1 MLFDKLKGD
10 NFQLNISAALLEMN
24 GVDEADKEMLR
35 KEAPFTYTYLIF
47 DFDPQHS
54 NKPIEYNLEIVSDM
68 VARFDNETDDTVGKL
83 YINYPMVESLWDYDK
98 NNPDEYAAR
107 IVPLQSIKDYKE
119 IVGRRGSP
127 RNPSKYDLKYY
138 MFLALLNIKKANS
151 IINGNWRKPSYSI
164 YTSEITQEAIVAAEG
179 NAAIAENN
187 VYVLN
192 SLPLFM
198 VDYWGKSFYDSI
210 A

>member
-1 MLFDKLKGD
+1 MATENKQMVNLKINGIPVSVPAGSTIL
-10 NFQLNISAALLEMN
+10 QAAKAVNVEIPSLC
-24 GVDEADKEMLR
+24 
-35 KEAPFTYTYLIF
+35 YL
-47 DFDPQHS
+47 
-54 NKPIEYNLEIVSDM
+54 
-68 VARFDNETDDTVGKL
+68 
-83 YINYPMVESLWDYDK
+83 
-98 NNPDEYAAR
+98 
-107 IVPLQSIKDYKE
+107 KDVNCIGACRVCVVE

-192 SLPLFM
+192 SLPLLPCRRNCLF
-198 VDYWGKSFYDSI
+198 
-210 A
+210 